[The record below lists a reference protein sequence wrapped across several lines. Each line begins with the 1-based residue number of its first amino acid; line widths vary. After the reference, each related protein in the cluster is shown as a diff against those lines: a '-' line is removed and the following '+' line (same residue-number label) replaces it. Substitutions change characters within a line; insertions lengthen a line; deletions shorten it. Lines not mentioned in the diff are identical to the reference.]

1 MGNDEAADLD
11 GMLLQAKLENCRF
24 SRTHKAPEIEDM
36 SIFKLQ
42 DSQNVQKKSCPEPLS
57 S

>member
-24 SRTHKAPEIEDM
+24 SRTHKAPDVEDM
-36 SIFKLQ
+36 SVFKLL